1 MSAKSTRRA
10 FVGGGVA
17 LATGVGVVKFPAG
30 VVKIPGV
37 TGRTHRSLAF
47 EVDELSSAG
56 SAPAFGSLL
65 PTSSGSQA
73 PLSGRLRER
82 GSSRTAGHVTI
93 TSIPSNEGILQV
105 HTLDLHDGTV
115 IALGPDTGAVFEIAS
130 GTRAYAGAQ
139 GRVTIQGAATAAPFL
154 DVDLEL

>member
-1 MSAKSTRRA
+1 MSLKSTRRA

-17 LATGVGVVKFPAG
+17 LAAAGVGVVKLPELVG
-30 VVKIPGV
+30 GS
-37 TGRTHRSLAF
+37 HRSLAF
-47 EVDELSSAG
+47 EVDEISAAG
-56 SAPAFGSLL
+56 SLPAFGTLL
-65 PTSSGSQA
+65 PTSSGSHA
-73 PLSGRLRER
+73 PLFGRLRER
-82 GSSRTAGHVTI
+82 GSSRIAGHLTV

-115 IALGPDTGAVFEIAS
+115 IAFGPDTGSVFKIAS

-139 GRVTIQGAATAAPFL
+139 GGVTIRGAATAAPSL

>member
-1 MSAKSTRRA
+1 MSAKTTRRA

-17 LATGVGVVKFPAG
+17 LAAGVGVAKLPEFV
-30 VVKIPGV
+30 
-37 TGRTHRSLAF
+37 GRTRRSLAL
-47 EVDELSSAG
+47 EVDEISAAG
-56 SAPAFGSLL
+56 SMPAFGTLL
-65 PTSSGSQA
+65 PTAGGNHA

-82 GSSRTAGHVTI
+82 GSSRIAGRVTI

-115 IALGPDTGAVFEIAS
+115 TALGLDTESVFKIAS
-130 GTRAYAGAQ
+130 GTGAYAGAH
-139 GRVTIQGAATAAPFL
+139 GRVTIRGAQTVAPSL

>member
-1 MSAKSTRRA
+1 MSAKTTRRA

-17 LATGVGVVKFPAG
+17 LAAGVGVVKLPEF
-30 VVKIPGV
+30 V
-37 TGRTHRSLAF
+37 GRTRHSLAF
-47 EVDELSSAG
+47 EIDEISVAG
-56 SAPAFGSLL
+56 SAPAFGTLR
-65 PTSSGSQA
+65 PTSGASNA
-73 PLSGRLRER
+73 PLVGKLRKR
-82 GSSRTAGHVTI
+82 GSSRIAGQVTI

-115 IALGPDTGAVFEIAS
+115 IALGPDTGSVFKITS

-139 GRVTIQGAATAAPFL
+139 GRVTIRGAATAVPSL

>member
-1 MSAKSTRRA
+1 MSLKSTRRA

-17 LATGVGVVKFPAG
+17 LAAAGVGVVKLPELVG
-30 VVKIPGV
+30 GS
-37 TGRTHRSLAF
+37 HRSHQSLAF
-47 EVDELSSAG
+47 EVDEISAAG
-56 SAPAFGSLL
+56 SLPAFGTLL
-65 PTSSGSQA
+65 PTSSGSHA
-73 PLSGRLRER
+73 PLFGRLRER
-82 GSSRTAGHVTI
+82 GSSRIAGHLTV

-115 IALGPDTGAVFEIAS
+115 IAFGPDTGSVFKIAS

-139 GRVTIQGAATAAPFL
+139 GGVTIRGAATAAPSL

>member
-17 LATGVGVVKFPAG
+17 LAAAGVGVVKLPEL
-30 VVKIPGV
+30 I
-37 TGRTHRSLAF
+37 GRTHRSLAF
-47 EVDELSSAG
+47 EVDEISAAG
-56 SAPAFGSLL
+56 PLPAFGSLL
-65 PTSSGSQA
+65 PTSSGNQA

-82 GSSRTAGHVTI
+82 GSSRIAGRVTI
-93 TSIPSNEGILQV
+93 TSIPSNKGILRV

-115 IALGPDTGAVFEIAS
+115 IALGPDTGPVFKIAS

-139 GRVTIQGAATAAPFL
+139 GRVTIRGAATAAPSL